1 VLLTMKSRGIEKS
14 PVSWEICRTPKIF
27 PTYCHNVTNANAN
40 PNPKFNPI
48 LNLNPNPYCCVW
60 E

>member
-1 VLLTMKSRGIEKS
+1 
-14 PVSWEICRTPKIF
+14 VSWEISRTWKIL
-27 PTYCHNVTNANAN
+27 PSTHNVTKANPN

-48 LNLNPNPYCCVW
+48 FNLNPNPYCCMW